1 MTPLTSADKRG
12 IAALV
17 LELKS
22 AIQTSD
28 PSTTAKYEAL
38 RAAYTGRS
46 RQFVDS
52 FEKSHDKLLWVGQLE
67 IFLSEEIEPQFW
79 RPAQL

>member
-1 MTPLTSADKRG
+1 MTPLTPADKRG
-12 IAALV
+12 IAALF

-22 AIQTSD
+22 AIQASD
-28 PSTTAKYEAL
+28 PNTTAKYDAF
-38 RAAYTGRS
+38 RAAYAGPS

-52 FEKSHDKLLWVGQLE
+52 FEKSHDKMLWVGQLE

-79 RPAQL
+79 KPAHL